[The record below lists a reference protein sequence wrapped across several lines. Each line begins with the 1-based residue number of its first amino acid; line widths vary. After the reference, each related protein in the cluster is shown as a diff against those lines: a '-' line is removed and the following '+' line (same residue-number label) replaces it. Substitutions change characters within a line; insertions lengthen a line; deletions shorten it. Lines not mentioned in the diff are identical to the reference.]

1 MKVVMAT
8 KSFDGSIEST
18 NSTESS
24 KSGESGGKNSKRL
37 SVRTFEIAK
46 RDKKSYSKIFSWV
59 AIFGLWLFV
68 GVKGWAAYGE
78 YALTH
83 EAEASKP
90 TSKITSVMSGHPQ
103 LNVTQEGA
111 GGDKSF
117 DVDDDIAVT
126 LNGEPSKLKELKK
139 GDIIDYKLD
148 SDKEV
153 VSVNARRTMSGY
165 VLDVDPNAICITTDN
180 LQRTQVPFAPGV
192 KATVG
197 GRPVAV
203 TSIACGDK
211 IEVLSN
217 KAGAAVEIIK
227 HDNSVF
233 ADCFEKF
240 KKNLFKPLLL
250 FFYIGFAIPLLK
262 IEFDFPQVIYLPHL
276 LQSQPFSDS
285 LFLRHHLRYHWQ
297 LLWD

>member
-1 MKVVMAT
+1 MIPK
-8 KSFDGSIEST
+8 K
-18 NSTESS
+18 
-24 KSGESGGKNSKRL
+24 
-37 SVRTFEIAK
+37 
-46 RDKKSYSKIFSWV
+46 DKKKYSKIFSCV
-59 AIFGLWLFV
+59 AILCLWSFV

-78 YALTH
+78 YARTH
-83 EAEASKP
+83 ETEAVKP
-90 TSKITSVMSGHPQ
+90 TSKITSVINGHPQ

-111 GGDKSF
+111 EGDKSF

-148 SDKEV
+148 SDREV

-165 VLDVDPNAICITTDN
+165 VLDVDPNAISITTDY

-192 KATVG
+192 KATFG

-211 IEVLSN
+211 IEVLPN
-217 KAGAAVEIIK
+217 KAGAALEIVK
-227 HDNSVF
+227 YDNFVF
-233 ADCFEKF
+233 ADCFENF

-250 FFYIGFAIPLLK
+250 FFSMGFAIPKLK
-262 IEFDFPQVIYLPHL
+262 IAFDFPQVIASDIAVPAIQRIAIPEASPTLPL
-276 LQSQPFSDS
+276 ATSLGLTFSYNS
-285 LFLRHHLRYHWQ
+285 TLGIPII
-297 LLWD
+297 